1 MKQAQL
7 SLESKIKAVVR
18 DIPDFPKPGIIFK
31 DLTPLLKMPDL
42 SKEIIAKAAADLAP
56 FKPEA
61 LVCLESRGFWY
72 GLSIAIELGIPMI
85 PIRKQGKL
93 PYKVMAQ
100 EYDLE
105 YGSAKVEIHIDALH
119 PGMRVAIHDDLLAT
133 GGTALAATKLI
144 AQQGATV
151 CAYSFL
157 VELGFLGGRA
167 RLEKHCEAVLPVVKY

>member
-1 MKQAQL
+1 M

-31 DLTPLLKMPDL
+31 DLTPLLKMPAL
-42 SKEIIAKAAADLAP
+42 SKEIIEKAAADLAP

-72 GLSIAIELGIPMI
+72 GLSVAIELGIPMI

-93 PYKVMAQ
+93 PYKVIAQ

-105 YGSAKVEIHIDALH
+105 YGSAKVEIHIDALK

-133 GGTALAATKLI
+133 GGTAEAATKLI
-144 AQQGATV
+144 AKQGASV

-157 VELGFLGGRA
+157 VELTFLEGKQ
-167 RLEKHCEAVLPVVKY
+167 RLNPYCDTVLPIVKY